1 MNNLGTVLGK
11 AIAGSKLQ
19 DKADMA
25 RNVRRASRI
34 EAAMKA
40 AECKVI
46 KVYDHRN
53 EHNRP
58 LMATVSRIPAR
69 LWGRAL
75 ISQIKQAVKAG
86 HWEKDGIVFVV
97 TLGCDSD
104 MLQVSRLFNAMS
116 FVS

>member
-25 RNVRRASRI
+25 RRVRQATRI
-34 EAAMKA
+34 EAAIEA
-40 AECKVI
+40 ANCKVI

-53 EHNRP
+53 SHDRP
-58 LMATVSRIPAR
+58 LMAGKGRIPAY